1 MIKKNCIPGGR
12 RGMSAFWTNERMN
25 LPKRTQRNDS
35 WLYNLQLRTLL
46 SSNSTLNF
54 QGSIAI
60 FSREPFSPFFISTN
74 IKLRIS
80 PPSSNLCPRGK
91 FLFRPPLPSPS
102 PSLPLSLSRS
112 PLFFFSPF
120 TARIYPVPERGWWSL
135 SLSRMER
142 RSDDEEANN
151 KKRLIRAILV
161 NCSLKIFS
169 SRSYGCATTIFL
181 LAANFSR
188 YCLPLFPLF
197 AREGEG
203 GKKRNIGTEE
213 GKRRAPPSLCRRRND
228 GCLLINYSI
237 ER

>member
-91 FLFRPPLPSPS
+91 FLFRPPPPLSLS
-102 PSLPLSLSRS
+102 PSLPLSLS
-112 PLFFFSPF
+112 PLFFFPF
-120 TARIYPVPERGWWSL
+120 HCSNIIQFPNADDDPSL
-135 SLSRMER
+135 SLGW
-142 RSDDEEANN
+142 SDDEEVNN
-151 KKRLIRAILV
+151 KKWLIRAILV

-203 GKKRNIGTEE
+203 EKKRNIGTEE

>member
-12 RGMSAFWTNERMN
+12 RGMSAFWTNEWMN

-91 FLFRPPLPSPS
+91 FLFRPPPPLSLS
-102 PSLPLSLSRS
+102 PSLPLSLS
-112 PLFFFSPF
+112 PLFFFPF
-120 TARIYPVPERGWWSL
+120 HCSNISSSRTRMMIPL
-135 SLSRMER
+135 SLS
-142 RSDDEEANN
+142 DE
-151 KKRLIRAILV
+151 
-161 NCSLKIFS
+161 
-169 SRSYGCATTIFL
+169 ATTKKWIIKSDWYERFWL
-181 LAANFSR
+181 IVHWKFSLHDLTAAQRQFFFSR
-188 YCLPLFPLF
+188 QTSRVTVCPYFPYSL
-197 AREGEG
+197 AKGRG
-203 GKKRNIGTEE
+203 GKRGISEQKKESVVRRHLFVEE
-213 GKRRAPPSLCRRRND
+213 GTTD
-228 GCLLINYSI
+228 VY
-237 ER
+237 